1 MFLAILFLVL
11 AVLASTLFPE
21 WSWATVLAVSFA
33 CVAIF
38 RLVLF
43 FTGRKTQTL
52 AKDDPS

>member
-1 MFLAILFLVL
+1 MFLAILFLIL

>member
-1 MFLAILFLVL
+1 MFLAILFLIL

-43 FTGRKTQTL
+43 FTGRKTQAS